1 MNKSIFSRL
10 LITNLT
16 IFIGLI
22 VILTGMLTLLY
33 STQVYELEKQRL
45 REITQKTESLYL
57 DSTKGKIEALK
68 LQDYMDAMAY
78 VSKSKLYILNI
89 HENNIQNLRDLDF
102 ANSDLDNYL
111 YEDLNI
117 ILEGNEVFRKST
129 YTATFDTQMIFYGRP
144 IVNDGQIEGVVVIF
158 TPISTVVKNIRVM
171 LMVIAS
177 VSIFF
182 IAIVSGVLYMSAKK
196 MTKPI
201 EDISNSALAIANG
214 EILEDITKTEY
225 EELNA
230 LIDSFNYMKSELNR
244 IDEDKKAFIGMISH
258 EIKTPL
264 TVVSGYLEAIHDG
277 LLDKDELDESL
288 EIIYRETK
296 RLTLLTKE
304 IVTKTRNKDMEF
316 YLNPSFFKLKPILEE
331 MIILA
336 KVNITKQI
344 TFTLSCED
352 HTTLYADEKQLRQ
365 ILSNLISNA
374 IKYSGDSFHIAL
386 SCFEEEEQLCIRIE
400 DNGFGIKKDELEK
413 VFQKYYRI
421 KNTITQQEGSGLGLS
436 IVKRL
441 VDLHHGTI
449 DITSTYKKG
458 TIVTV
463 KLPPLRQEVKG

>member
-10 LITNLT
+10 LTTNLI

-22 VILTGMLTLLY
+22 LILTGTLTLLY
-33 STQVYELEKQRL
+33 SNQVYQQEEQRL

-89 HENNIQNLRDLDF
+89 NENNIQDLRDLDF

-144 IVNDGQIEGVVVIF
+144 IHKDGHIEGVIVIF

-171 LMVIAS
+171 LLVIGS
-177 VSIFF
+177 VSVFF
-182 IAIVSGVLYMSAKK
+182 IAIVSGVLYISAKK

-214 EILEDITKTEY
+214 DILEDLNKTDY
-225 EELNA
+225 QELNA

-244 IDEDKKAFIGMISH
+244 IDEDKKTFIGTISH

-264 TVVSGYLEAIHDG
+264 TVITGYLEAIHDG
-277 LLDKDELDESL
+277 LLDKDELNESL
-288 EIIYRETK
+288 EIIYKESK
-296 RLTLLTKE
+296 RLTVLTKD
-304 IVTKTRNKDMEF
+304 IVTKTKNKDMEF

-331 MIILA
+331 IIQLA
-336 KVNITKQI
+336 KVNTKKNIQFI
-344 TFTLSCED
+344 LSCED
-352 HTTLYADEKQLRQ
+352 HITLYADQEKVQQ

-374 IKYSGDSFHIAL
+374 IKYSNDLVHINIRGYV
-386 SCFEEEEQLCIRIE
+386 ENEQLCICVE
-400 DNGFGIKKDELEK
+400 DDGLGIKKDELDK

-421 KNTITQQEGSGLGLS
+421 KNTATRQEGSGLGLS
-436 IVKRL
+436 IVKKL
-441 VDLHHGTI
+441 VALHHGTI

-458 TIVTV
+458 TTVTV

>member
-1 MNKSIFSRL
+1 MI
-10 LITNLT
+10 
-16 IFIGLI
+16 
-22 VILTGMLTLLY
+22 ILTGTLILLY
-33 STQVYELEKQRL
+33 SNQVYQQEEQRL
-45 REITQKTESLYL
+45 REITQKTETLYL

-89 HENNIQNLRDLDF
+89 NEDNIQNLKDLDF
-102 ANSDLDNYL
+102 DNSDLDNYL
-111 YEDLNI
+111 YEDLSI

-129 YTATFDTQMIFYGRP
+129 YTATFDSQMIFYGRP
-144 IVNDGQIEGVVVIF
+144 ILKNGQIEGVVVIF

-177 VSIFF
+177 LSVFF
-182 IAIVSGVLYMSAKK
+182 IFIVSGVLYVSAKK

-214 EILEDITKTEY
+214 EILEDMTKTGY
-225 EELNA
+225 YELNA

-264 TVVSGYLEAIHDG
+264 TVISGYLEAIHDG

-296 RLTLLTKE
+296 RLTQLTKE
-304 IVTKTRNKDMEF
+304 IVTKTKNKDMEF

-331 MIILA
+331 MIKLS
-336 KVNITKQI
+336 KVNIEKHI
-344 TFTLSCED
+344 DFSLSCD
-352 HTTLYADEKQLRQ
+352 DNTTLYADEKQLRQ
-365 ILSNLISNA
+365 ILSNLFSNA
-374 IKYSGDSFHIAL
+374 IKYSGDSVHISL
-386 SCFEEEEQLCIRIE
+386 SCFVEEEQLCIRVE
-400 DNGFGIKKDELEK
+400 DDGLGIKKDELEK

-421 KNTITQQEGSGLGLS
+421 KNTVTRQEGSGLGLS
-436 IVKRL
+436 IVKKL

>member
-1 MNKSIFSRL
+1 LNKSIFSRL

-16 IFIGLI
+16 IFIGLMI
-22 VILTGMLTLLY
+22 ILTGTLILLY
-33 STQVYELEKQRL
+33 SNQVYQQEEQRL
-45 REITQKTESLYL
+45 REITQKTETLYL

-89 HENNIQNLRDLDF
+89 NEDNIQNLKDLDF
-102 ANSDLDNYL
+102 DNSDLDNYL
-111 YEDLNI
+111 YEDLSI

-129 YTATFDTQMIFYGRP
+129 YTATFDSQMIFYGRP
-144 IVNDGQIEGVVVIF
+144 ILKNGQIEGVVVIF

-177 VSIFF
+177 LSVFF
-182 IAIVSGVLYMSAKK
+182 IFIVSGVLYVSAKK

-214 EILEDITKTEY
+214 EILEDMTKTGY
-225 EELNA
+225 YELNA

-264 TVVSGYLEAIHDG
+264 TVISGYLEAIHDG

-296 RLTLLTKE
+296 RLTQLTKE
-304 IVTKTRNKDMEF
+304 IVTKTKNKDMEF

-331 MIILA
+331 MIKLS
-336 KVNITKQI
+336 KVNIEKHI
-344 TFTLSCED
+344 DFSLSCD
-352 HTTLYADEKQLRQ
+352 DNTTLYADEKQLRQ
-365 ILSNLISNA
+365 ILSNLFSNA
-374 IKYSGDSFHIAL
+374 IKYSGDSVHISL
-386 SCFEEEEQLCIRIE
+386 SCFVEEEQLCIRVE
-400 DNGFGIKKDELEK
+400 DDGLGIKKDELEK

-421 KNTITQQEGSGLGLS
+421 KNTVTRQEGSGLGLS
-436 IVKRL
+436 IVKKL